1 MSSWVKRKFEHLRKW
16 REYAEIIAKASK
28 DIDPNS
34 KVYVFGGVAENRVTV
49 LSDIDILIV
58 SEVKESFK
66 FKLEVFKRAF
76 DIYGLPFDAPVEL
89 HVTDKEGFKSYLKYS
104 KVIEIA

>member
-1 MSSWVKRKFEHLRKW
+1 M
-16 REYAEIIAKASK
+16 AKASE

-34 KVYVFGGVAENRVTV
+34 KAYVFGGVAENRATV

-89 HVTDKEGFKSYLKYS
+89 HVTYKEGFKGYLKYS

>member
-1 MSSWVKRKFEHLRKW
+1 VRK
-16 REYAEIIAKASK
+16 YAEIIAKASK

-58 SEVKESFK
+58 TEV
-66 FKLEVFKRAF
+66 
-76 DIYGLPFDAPVEL
+76 
-89 HVTDKEGFKSYLKYS
+89 KEGFKSY
-104 KVIEIA
+104 